1 MKRHLKQRER
11 RCLILELMSVARVFH
26 VGPDGAR
33 ESDDDQELLNKV
45 ANKISFPALIVDKIF
60 GDDKKCLIESLKES
74 LKVPYI

>member
-1 MKRHLKQRER
+1 
-11 RCLILELMSVARVFH
+11 MSSS
-26 VGPDGAR
+26 DDDKSSSDNQDQEDSSSQSES